1 MEYSDKLAWLVEL
14 EQLIKY
20 MYRLIP
26 ISRKSKTPQYV
37 FPVLGLSKDPRSWII
52 HRHHLDQS
60 AINRAIKQAVRQT
73 EITKKVSTHT
83 FRHSFTKHLLQR
95 GTDIHTI
102 HTLLGHKDLETTMI
116 YTHVLK
122 QGVQGVVSPLEDLW
136 LVAISRKNVGCFSWL
151 CTGSIKNFFII
162 LWFLD

>member
-26 ISRKSKTPQYV
+26 ISRKSKTLQYV
-37 FPVLGLSKDPRSWII
+37 FPVRGLSKDPRSWII
-52 HRHHLDQS
+52 RRHHLDQS

-83 FRHSFTKHLLQR
+83 FQHSFTKHLLQR
-95 GTDIHTI
+95 GTDIRTI
-102 HTLLGHKDLETTMI
+102 QALLGHKDLETTMI

-151 CTGSIKNFFII
+151 CTGFIIIFFII
-162 LWFLD
+162 LFVF

>member
-1 MEYSDKLAWLVEL
+1 
-14 EQLIKY
+14 

-37 FPVLGLSKDPRSWII
+37 FPVLGLSKDSRSWII

-73 EITKKVSTHT
+73 EITKRIHSGIVSLNICY
-83 FRHSFTKHLLQR
+83 S
-95 GTDIHTI
+95 GDTDIRTI
-102 HTLLGHKDLETTMI
+102 QALLGHKDLETTMI

-136 LVAISRKNVGCFSWL
+136 
-151 CTGSIKNFFII
+151 
-162 LWFLD
+162 

>member
-1 MEYSDKLAWLVEL
+1 MEYSDKFAWLVEL
-14 EQLIKY
+14 EQLIKCI
-20 MYRLIP
+20 YRLIP

-37 FPVLGLSKDPRSWII
+37 FPVLGLSKDSRIWII

-83 FRHSFTKHLLQR
+83 FWYSFTKHLLQR
-95 GTDIHTI
+95 GTNIRTI
-102 HTLLGHKDLETTMI
+102 QALLGHKDLETTMI

-122 QGVQGVVSPLEDLW
+122 QGVQGIVSPLEDLW

-151 CTGSIKNFFII
+151 CTGFTKYFLYYS
-162 LWFLD
+162 WFLD

>member
-1 MEYSDKLAWLVEL
+1 MEYSNKLAWLVEL
-14 EQLIKY
+14 EQLIKCI
-20 MYRLIP
+20 YRLIP

-37 FPVLGLSKDPRSWII
+37 FPVLGLSKDSRSWII

-83 FRHSFTKHLLQR
+83 FRYSFTKHLLQR
-95 GTDIHTI
+95 GTDIRTI
-102 HTLLGHKDLETTMI
+102 HALLGHKDLETTMI

-122 QGVQGVVSPLEDLW
+122 
-136 LVAISRKNVGCFSWL
+136 
-151 CTGSIKNFFII
+151 
-162 LWFLD
+162 